1 MHQRWKNVAAAF
13 QRGESILK
21 AYSFARFPRWAVK
34 SFSVTMAVA
43 AVVPVLLLST
53 RRPIVH
59 AVSTRAELAGSLP
72 FTLVAEG
79 ERVSLDWDRES
90 AVVQAGECG
99 VLWIADGDIHRRLI
113 LDESQLRAGK
123 LFYWPINK
131 DVTFQLKVAAQGNK
145 DCAKD
150 VPPVLLPAESPANHQ
165 RVGRQASGS
174 RMHAVQKAERPSTES
189 HQSEGGTT
197 SFEDARIE
205 PVNSPGFAVQGES
218 QQAETLAV
226 HTIPVSAVAERLPHP
241 IAIRPAPP
249 VVLESYTSVS
259 VETVPETRLSR
270 FVSKIPLLR
279 RLHRTAEIVPPKPVH
294 ETTLTIPAEL
304 RRALKS
310 DLPLDVRAFVD
321 ESGKVT
327 YAEMASDFTE
337 ENRDLASLAVF
348 DARHWEFMPAQAGG
362 QAVPAQI
369 ILRYRFSNPLL
380 ASSRDQT
387 INDGP
392 RK

>member
-1 MHQRWKNVAAAF
+1 MHQRWKNVASAF
-13 QRGESILK
+13 QRGEFIVK
-21 AYSFARFPRWAVK
+21 AYSFARFPRSAMKWV
-34 SFSVTMAVA
+34 SVTMAVV

-53 RRPIVH
+53 RRSVVH
-59 AVSTRAELAGSLP
+59 AVSTRAELVGSLP

-79 ERVSLDWDRES
+79 ERVSLDWDGQS
-90 AVVQAGECG
+90 PVVQAGECG

-131 DVTFQLKVAAQGNK
+131 DVSFQLKVAQGNK

-150 VPPVLLPAESPANHQ
+150 VPPVLLPAESLPNHQ
-165 RVGRQASGS
+165 RAGRLASGS
-174 RMHAVQKAERPSTES
+174 RMHIVQKAERPSTETHES
-189 HQSEGGTT
+189 GDGTP
-197 SFEDARIE
+197 FENTRIE
-205 PVNSPGFAVQGES
+205 PVNGPGFAVQGES

-226 HTIPVSAVAERLPHP
+226 HAIPMSAATERSPLS
-241 IAIRPAPP
+241 IAIGPAPP
-249 VVLESYTSVS
+249 VALESYTSVS
-259 VETVPETRLSR
+259 VETVPEKRLSR
-270 FVSKIPLLR
+270 FVSRIPLLR
-279 RLHRTAEIVPPKPVH
+279 RLHRATERVSPKPVR

-304 RRALKS
+304 RRALKP
-310 DLPLDVRAFVD
+310 DLPMDVRAFVN

-337 ENRDLASLAVF
+337 ENSDLASLAVF
-348 DARHWEFMPAQAGG
+348 DARHWEFMPAQTGG

-369 ILRYRFSNPLL
+369 ILRYRFGNPLL
-380 ASSRDQT
+380 ASSRDQKP
-387 INDGP
+387 DEGL